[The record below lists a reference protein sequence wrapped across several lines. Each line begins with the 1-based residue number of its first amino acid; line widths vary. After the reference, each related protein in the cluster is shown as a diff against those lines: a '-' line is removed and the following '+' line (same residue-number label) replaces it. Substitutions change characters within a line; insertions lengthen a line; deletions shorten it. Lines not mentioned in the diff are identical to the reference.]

1 MEKNLY
7 LVRTRGFESGTF
19 RSTLNC
25 FLLHVSQSLA
35 CHRPAML
42 MFAALFTRQ
51 KLLLGSGIRT
61 GLEQRKCV
69 LRQPFICLSRVTASS
84 KGFKLGVE
92 GSTFICSR
100 FLLSNIIVVS
110 INIHGA
116 SQLSI
121 QHSFYVP
128 LCLLCSLYIYFILLG
143 DVLLPRKKISP

>member
-25 FLLHVSQSLA
+25 SLLHVSQSLA

-42 MFAALFTRQ
+42 MFAALFTRR

-61 GLEQRKCV
+61 GLEQRQCV
-69 LRQPFICLSRVTASS
+69 LRQPIVCLSRVTASS
-84 KGFKLGVE
+84 KGFKVGME
-92 GSTFICSR
+92 GNTVICSR
-100 FLLSNIIVVS
+100 FLLSNIVVVS

-116 SQLSI
+116 SQLSA
-121 QHSFYVP
+121 QHLFYVS

-143 DVLLPRKKISP
+143 GVLLPL